1 MRLVALVLFLT
12 QIAFAAEQEPEHST
26 IMNSVAESYVK
37 LVLAVGR
44 HDKDYVDAYFGPPE
58 WRKEAEKTLIPLA
71 QIQSDASQLLPRL
84 QKADVSETDEMTR
97 LRKEFLRKQIES
109 LIARVEILAGKRMSF
124 DEESEALYDAVAPS
138 FSDDHF
144 KSVSKNLESL
154 LPGEGSLTDRYDDFR
169 KGFVIPKEKLDA
181 VFKAAIEECRN
192 RTRRHIQLPQEESFE
207 IEYVTGESWG
217 AYNWYKGNS
226 HSLIQINT
234 DLPIYIDQPLG
245 LASHEGYPGHHVY
258 NVLLEK
264 ELLRKRNWIEFSV
277 YPLFSPES
285 LIAEGSADF
294 GIEVLFSERE
304 RESFERN
311 ALFPLAGIPGKDAER
326 YFRIRNLVKQLRY
339 AGLEACRRYLDG
351 RMTKEQTIAWLQ
363 ENALSPQKHAE
374 KRLRFFEQYRSYIIN
389 YSYGEDLVS
398 RYIESR
404 GGTAENPQQRWIE
417 FERLLASPR
426 LPSGL

>member
-12 QIAFAAEQEPEHST
+12 QIAFAAEQEPEHNT

-192 RTRRHIQLPQEESFE
+192 LTRRHIQLPQEESFE

-294 GIEVLFSERE
+294 GIEVLFS
-304 RESFERN
+304 
-311 ALFPLAGIPGKDAER
+311 D
-326 YFRIRNLVKQLRY
+326 
-339 AGLEACRRYLDG
+339 
-351 RMTKEQTIAWLQ
+351 
-363 ENALSPQKHAE
+363 
-374 KRLRFFEQYRSYIIN
+374 
-389 YSYGEDLVS
+389 
-398 RYIESR
+398 
-404 GGTAENPQQRWIE
+404 
-417 FERLLASPR
+417 
-426 LPSGL
+426 